1 MYAPDK
7 SIQLINIYL
16 LIVLIDRL
24 AEIRH
29 KISYP
34 D

>member
-16 LIVLIDRL
+16 LIALIDR
-24 AEIRH
+24 
-29 KISYP
+29 
-34 D
+34 